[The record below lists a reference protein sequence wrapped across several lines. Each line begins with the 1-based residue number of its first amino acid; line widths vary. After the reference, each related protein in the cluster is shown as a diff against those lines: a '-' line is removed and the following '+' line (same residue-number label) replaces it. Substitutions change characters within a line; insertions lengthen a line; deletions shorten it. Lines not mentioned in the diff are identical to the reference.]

1 MKKGASRKAASQAKG
16 RKTVFPDALSDWT
29 SYLISKLHGAD
40 KIYWSKRETQNFTVK
55 MTSVHFNPGLDSKEV
70 NGNGVKEEAEV
81 QIDDGKEETED
92 PDTMYHLIRKTIT
105 PFVMSFGFRVFG
117 LVLIIVDIVLVI
129 VDLSLSNKSRDVGS
143 ALEAISLVI
152 SFFFL
157 IDVLLR
163 VYVEGFKVYFSSKL
177 NIIDACIVVV
187 TLVVTMIYAFSDLS
201 GASLIPRVVNFLR
214 ALRIL
219 ILVRI
224 FRLASQK
231 KELEKVTRR
240 MVSENKRR
248 YQKDGFDLDLT
259 YVTERIIAMSFPS
272 SGKQALYRNPIR
284 EVARFLDTKHLD
296 HYKVFNLC
304 SEKGYDPKFFHYRV
318 ERVMIDDHNVPSL
331 EDMLRY
337 TACVREWMAADSRN
351 VIAIHCKGGKGR
363 TGTMVCTW
371 LIDSD
376 QFESAQESLDYFG
389 ERRTDK
395 SMSSK
400 FQGVETPSQSR
411 YVGYYEI
418 MKNQYNRQLPPQKSL
433 KIKSIRIHSIAGV
446 GKGNGNDLKV
456 KIIVKRDLVFECV
469 CAKQQNCA
477 VFPDTGSNAVVIS
490 LQDGPVVNGDVKV
503 MFESS
508 AGLPKGYEDCPFY
521 FWFNTSFIENNSLYL
536 SREELD
542 NPHKSKTW
550 DIYKEDF
557 GVTLYFTEP

>member
-1 MKKGASRKAASQAKG
+1 
-16 RKTVFPDALSDWT
+16 
-29 SYLISKLHGAD
+29 
-40 KIYWSKRETQNFTVK
+40 
-55 MTSVHFNPGLDSKEV
+55 MTSVHFNPGLDSMEV
-70 NGNGVKEEAEV
+70 NGSNGVKDEAEV
-81 QIDDGKEETED
+81 RIDDGREETED
-92 PDTMYHLIRKTIT
+92 PDTMYHRVRKTIA

-117 LVLIIVDIVLVI
+117 LVLIIVDIILVI
-129 VDLSLSNKSRDVGS
+129 VDFSLSNGSHDVRRAMES
-143 ALEAISLVI
+143 VSLVI

-163 VYVEGFKVYFSSKL
+163 VYVEG
-177 NIIDACIVVV
+177 
-187 TLVVTMIYAFSDLS
+187 
-201 GASLIPRVVNFLR
+201 LIPRAVTFLR
-214 ALRIL
+214 FLRIL
-219 ILVRI
+219 ILVRV

-259 YVTERIIAMSFPS
+259 YVTERVIAMSFPS

-331 EDMLRY
+331 EDMLVY
-337 TACVREWMAADSRN
+337 TACVRDWMAADPSN

-376 QFESAQESLDYFG
+376 QFENAQESLDYFG

-418 MKNQYNRQLPPQKSL
+418 MKNQYNRQLPLQKSL

-446 GKGNGNDLKV
+446 GKGNGSDLKV
-456 KIIVKRDLVFECV
+456 KIIVKRELVFQCV

-477 VFPDTGSNAVVIS
+477 VFPDTGNNAVVIS
-490 LQDGPVVNGDVKV
+490 LQEGPVVTGDVKV

-557 GVTLYFTEP
+557 GVTLYFTDP

>member
-1 MKKGASRKAASQAKG
+1 
-16 RKTVFPDALSDWT
+16 
-29 SYLISKLHGAD
+29 
-40 KIYWSKRETQNFTVK
+40 

-70 NGNGVKEEAEV
+70 NSNGVKEEAEV
-81 QIDDGKEETED
+81 RIDDGKEETED
-92 PDTMYHLIRKTIT
+92 PDTMYHRVQKTIA

-129 VDLSLSNKSRDVGS
+129 VDLSLSNDSGDVRS

-201 GASLIPRVVNFLR
+201 GASLIPRVVTFLR
-214 ALRIL
+214 SLRIL

-259 YVTERIIAMSFPS
+259 YVTERVIAMSFPS

-284 EVARFLDTKHLD
+284 EVARFLDTKHVD

-318 ERVMIDDHNVPSL
+318 ERIMIDDHNVPSL

-351 VIAIHCKGGKGR
+351 VIAIHCKGGKER
-363 TGTMVCTW
+363 TGTACSS
-371 LIDSD
+371 I
-376 QFESAQESLDYFG
+376 LDYFG

-411 YVGYYEI
+411 YVSYYET
-418 MKNQYNRQLPPQKSL
+418 MKNQYNLQLPPQKSL

-446 GKGNGNDLKV
+446 GKGNGSDLKV
-456 KIIVKRDLVFECV
+456 KIIVKRELAFQCV

-477 VFPDTGSNAVVIS
+477 VFPDTGNNAVIIS
-490 LQDGPVVNGDVKV
+490 LQEGPVVTGDVKV

-521 FWFNTSFIENNSLYL
+521 FWFNTSFVENNRLYL

-557 GVTLYFTEP
+557 GVTLSFTDP

>member
-1 MKKGASRKAASQAKG
+1 
-16 RKTVFPDALSDWT
+16 
-29 SYLISKLHGAD
+29 
-40 KIYWSKRETQNFTVK
+40 
-55 MTSVHFNPGLDSKEV
+55 
-70 NGNGVKEEAEV
+70 
-81 QIDDGKEETED
+81 
-92 PDTMYHLIRKTIT
+92 
-105 PFVMSFGFRVFG
+105 
-117 LVLIIVDIVLVI
+117 DIVLVI
-129 VDLSLSNKSRDVGS
+129 VDLSLSNDSGDVRS

-201 GASLIPRVVNFLR
+201 GASLIPRVVTFLR
-214 ALRIL
+214 SLRIL

-259 YVTERIIAMSFPS
+259 YVTERVIAMSFPS

-284 EVARFLDTKHLD
+284 EVARFLDTKHVD

-318 ERVMIDDHNVPSL
+318 ERIMIDDHNVPSL

-376 QFESAQESLDYFG
+376 QFESAQVQPAHPCLHLFNPSHPGLCSNVLKKPSY
-389 ERRTDK
+389 RRVWTTLGRD
-395 SMSSK
+395 
-400 FQGVETPSQSR
+400 G
-411 YVGYYEI
+411 
-418 MKNQYNRQLPPQKSL
+418 L
-433 KIKSIRIHSIAGV
+433 IK
-446 GKGNGNDLKV
+446 
-456 KIIVKRDLVFECV
+456 
-469 CAKQQNCA
+469 
-477 VFPDTGSNAVVIS
+477 VFPDTGNNAVIIS
-490 LQDGPVVNGDVKV
+490 LQEGPVVTGDVKV

-508 AGLPKGYEDCPFY
+508 GLPKGYEDCPFY
-521 FWFNTSFIENNSLYL
+521 FWFNTSFVENNRLYL

-557 GVTLYFTEP
+557 GVTLSFTDP